1 MTQPSAKLKLTLTR
15 AGWALALAGAS
26 LAVVGCDSSDNR
38 TAGQKLDDTIARTE
52 RAADQAADKTAQAAR
67 DAKERMAASDV
78 PDKMADAARK
88 AGNAV
93 EKATADASITASVNA
108 GLAKDPQLSA
118 LTIDVDTDAGKVT
131 LNGPAPSA
139 AAKERAEQIARA
151 VQGVTSV
158 DNRLEIKAM

>member
-52 RAADQAADKTAQAAR
+52 RAADQAADKTA
-67 DAKERMAASDV
+67 RMAGEAKDRMATSDV

-88 AGNAV
+88 AGAAV
-93 EKATADASITASVNA
+93 EKATSDASITASVNA

-118 LTIDVDTDAGKVT
+118 LEIDVDTDAGKVT
-131 LNGPAPSA
+131 LTGPAPSA
-139 AAKERAEQIARA
+139 EAKERAEQIARG
-151 VQGVTSV
+151 VQGVSAV
-158 DNRLEIKAM
+158 DNRLEVKTM